1 MIAASGRL
9 LKEVTLIALAWALLV
24 GVIVYP
30 VAQLIG
36 LLTCGVALAIG
47 PRTGLLPPR
56 INR

>member
-1 MIAASGRL
+1 MLAASGRV
-9 LKEVTLIALAWALLV
+9 LKDVTLIALAWALLV

-47 PRTGLLPPR
+47 PRSR
-56 INR
+56 VVAAED